1 MRERRTRVQRARG
14 PAARAAPTKSA
25 EPADGQARNAMAVI
39 GMDIARLLGEDGN
52 NYGDILD
59 ELMGL
64 SGEELLTPPPAGAGG
79 GASSSR
85 TPPPPPPPRGPGRP
99 RSAEPGRRSRTPEQR
114 AHDAL
119 MARHRRASETA
130 ERVAE
135 AELRTLE
142 WVHDASGSAITANSR
157 RLRTLPPGDARDQ
170 AKSDVAADIDRFVN
184 VDLESRAV
192 TSSGCVGVWF
202 ACGRRVTSSG
212 CVGVWFACV
221 GALCCVFAACVVCV
235 GQGCGRVRAADLG
248 GCRACMEGHAC
259 FHVHAKKSVENPRA
273 QRGIKGPQPLALA
286 T

>member
-1 MRERRTRVQRARG
+1 
-14 PAARAAPTKSA
+14 
-25 EPADGQARNAMAVI
+25 
-39 GMDIARLLGEDGN
+39 LGEDGN
-52 NYGDILD
+52 DDGDILD

-64 SGEELLTPPPAGAGG
+64 GGEELLTPPPAGAGG

-85 TPPPPPPPRGPGRP
+85 TPTPPPPRRGPGRP

-114 AHDAL
+114 AHNAL
-119 MARHRRASETA
+119 MDRHRRATKTA

-170 AKSDVAADIDRFVN
+170 AKSDVAVLDRFVN

-212 CVGVWFACV
+212 CVGVRFACV
-221 GALCCVFAACVVCV
+221 GALCARCVACSRLAWFAWARGV
-235 GQGCGRVRAADLG
+235 GASARRISVGAARVWKDTRVFTFTRRNQLRTPERSEQKRTPAPGPGHLIRRFLPSARA
-248 GCRACMEGHAC
+248 
-259 FHVHAKKSVENPRA
+259 
-273 QRGIKGPQPLALA
+273 